1 MMKKKPVEKS
11 QEQIFET
18 FFSASSDEE
27 DQVIK
32 LLICT
37 NLLLK

>member
-11 QEQIFET
+11 QEEIFES

-27 DQVIK
+27 DQVNKIAYMY
-32 LLICT
+32 
-37 NLLLK
+37 